1 MPIISAQFKMIN
13 LPSTV
18 TIKEFCQANKIQNDY
33 SIFVEHGTFEKK
45 TEADLIDVILQDKV
59 NHKSYS

>member
-1 MPIISAQFKMIN
+1 MPIISAHFKMIT

-18 TIKEFCQANKIQNDY
+18 TIKEFCQDNKIPHDN
-33 SIFVEHGTFEKK
+33 SIFLEHGTFEKK

-59 NHKSYS
+59 SHKS